1 MKYLIV
7 GLGNPGAEYKN
18 TRHNIGYTVLD
29 AFAEGAGIAFF
40 DKRYAYRAETSIK
53 GRTLILIK
61 PTTYMNLSGNAV
73 RYYMNQEKIPVENVF
88 VIVDDLA
95 LPFGTI
101 RIKPKGS
108 SGGHNGLQNI
118 QDTIGTSEYARL
130 RFGIGNEFSRGGQI
144 DFVLGEWTN
153 EESEKLKERVE
164 VAVNAIKDFPLIG
177 IERTMN
183 TYNNK

>member
-1 MKYLIV
+1 
-7 GLGNPGAEYKN
+7 
-18 TRHNIGYTVLD
+18 
-29 AFAEGAGIAFF
+29 
-40 DKRYAYRAETSIK
+40 
-53 GRTLILIK
+53 
-61 PTTYMNLSGNAV
+61 
-73 RYYMNQEKIPVENVF
+73 MNQEKIPVENVF

-144 DFVLGEWTN
+144 DFVLGEWTK
-153 EESEKLKERVE
+153 EESENLKSRVE

>member
-1 MKYLIV
+1 VKYLIV
-7 GLGNPGAEYKN
+7 GLGNPGLEYKN

-29 AFAEGAGIAFF
+29 AFAESAGIAFF

-53 GRTLILIK
+53 GRSLILIK

-144 DFVLGEWTN
+144 DFVLGEWTK
-153 EESEKLKERVE
+153 EESENLKSRVE
-164 VAVNAIKDFPLIG
+164 IAVNAIKDFPLIG

>member
-7 GLGNPGAEYKN
+7 GLGNPDLEYRN
-18 TRHNIGYTVLD
+18 TRHNIGYMVLD
-29 AFAEGAGIAFF
+29 AFAESVGTIFA
-40 DKRYAYRAETSIK
+40 DKRYAYRAEASIK
-53 GRTLILIK
+53 GRNLILIK

-73 RYYMNQEKIPVENVF
+73 RYYLKQENIPIENLF

-108 SGGHNGLQNI
+108 SGGHNGLQHI
-118 QDTIGTSEYARL
+118 QDTIGSSEYARL
-130 RFGIGNEFSRGGQI
+130 RFGIGNEFSKGHQV
-144 DFVLGEWTN
+144 DFVLGEWTDD
-153 EESEKLKERVE
+153 EKKILKDRIDI
-164 VAVNAIKDFPLIG
+164 AVDAIKNLPLVG

-183 TYNNK
+183 LFNNK

>member
-1 MKYLIV
+1 MRSRGWV
-7 GLGNPGAEYKN
+7 CCA
-18 TRHNIGYTVLD
+18 
-29 AFAEGAGIAFF
+29 
-40 DKRYAYRAETSIK
+40 
-53 GRTLILIK
+53 
-61 PTTYMNLSGNAV
+61 PTTTRYSGLPSRMKTNPST
-73 RYYMNQEKIPVENVF
+73 EENVF

-144 DFVLGEWTN
+144 DFVLGEWTK
-153 EESEKLKERVE
+153 EECEKLKSRVE
-164 VAVNAIKDFPLIG
+164 IAVNAIKDFPLIG